1 MSEVIFNPSNSP
13 TVGVEVEAQIVD
25 KTTGDLV
32 NIAENIV
39 NGFNN
44 EDRVKHELY
53 LSTVEI
59 TSSPALDTNKTYEE
73 LSSIFKKVLD
83 LANNNNA
90 GLIATGTHPFA
101 LYEDQVIT
109 NVNPRYEEF
118 AQKYGWAVRRL
129 LTFGM
134 HVHVGMDSKE
144 KAVAVHD
151 EIRKYLPLV
160 LALSACSPFWR
171 GKDTELYCS
180 RLSVFQGLPNTGL
193 PEPYLEWSEYEQ
205 SLETLVAADVIKE
218 GIGYRQ
224 VWKDVR
230 IHPAYGTVEVRIADS
245 MPSLIDTV
253 AVATFVQAL
262 AIKIGDDWQN
272 GNLDEPTPNWLIE
285 RNRWAAI
292 KEGLNAKFIIDLE
305 GRTKPIKEVI
315 KNLTKEIKPIAESLG
330 SLNRLNELEN
340 IFKSDNMVEN
350 MRNFHKKETLDQLV
364 KELQKILNESLDNP
378 MFEL

>member
-1 MSEVIFNPSNSP
+1 MSEVVFNPSKSP

-25 KTTGDLV
+25 NTTGDLV

-59 TSSPALDTNKTYEE
+59 TSSPALDTNNTYEE
-73 LSSIFKKVLD
+73 LSSIFKEVLD
-83 LANNNNA
+83 LAIKENA

-205 SLETLVAADVIKE
+205 SLETLVAANVIKE

-262 AIKIGDDWQN
+262 AIKIGNDWEA
-272 GNLDEPTPNWLIE
+272 GKLDEPTPNWLIE

-292 KEGLNAKFIIDLE
+292 KEGLNAKYIIDLE

-315 KNLTKEIKPIAESLG
+315 KNLTNEIKPIAESLG

-350 MRNFHKKETLDQLV
+350 MRNFHKKESLDGLV
-364 KELQKILNESLDNP
+364 KELQNILNESLDNP
-378 MFEL
+378 I

>member
-1 MSEVIFNPSNSP
+1 MEKIKFNPSKEP
-13 TVGVEVEAQIVD
+13 TVGVEVESQIVD
-25 KTTGDLV
+25 KSTGDLV

-39 NGFNN
+39 NGYGN
-44 EDRVKHELY
+44 EERVKHELY
-53 LSTVEI
+53 LSTVEV
-59 TSSPALDTNKTYEE
+59 TSSPALNTNNTYSE
-73 LSSIFKKVLD
+73 LSSIFKDILE
-83 LANNNNA
+83 LANKNNA

-118 AQKYGWAVRRL
+118 ANKYGWAVRRL

-193 PEPYLEWSEYEQ
+193 PEPYYEWREYEQ
-205 SLETLVAADVIKE
+205 SLQTLVEADIIKA
-218 GIGYRQ
+218 GVGYRQ
-224 VWKDVR
+224 IWKDVR
-230 IHPAYGTVEVRIADS
+230 IHPAYGTIEVRIADS

-253 AVATFVQAL
+253 AVATFVQSL
-262 AIKIGDDWQN
+262 AIYIGNKWED
-272 GNLDEPTPNWLIE
+272 GNLPPPTPNWLIE

-315 KNLTKEIKPIAESLG
+315 KNLTKEIKPVAESLG

-350 MRNFHKKETLDQLV
+350 MRNFHKKESLDGLV

-378 MFEL
+378 IL

>member
-1 MSEVIFNPSNSP
+1 MEKIKFNPSKDP

-25 KTTGDLV
+25 NSTGDLI
-32 NIAENIV
+32 NIAENLV
-39 NGFNN
+39 NGYGN
-44 EDRVKHELY
+44 EERVKHELY
-53 LSTVEI
+53 LSTVEV
-59 TSSPALDTNKTYEE
+59 TSSPTLDTNNTYTE
-73 LSSIFKKVLD
+73 LSSIFKDILE
-83 LANNNNA
+83 LANKNNA

-118 AQKYGWAVRRL
+118 ANKYGWAVRRL

-193 PEPYLEWSEYEQ
+193 PEPYYEWREYEQ
-205 SLETLVAADVIKE
+205 SLQTLVEADIIKA
-218 GIGYRQ
+218 GVGYRQ
-224 VWKDVR
+224 IWKDVR
-230 IHPAYGTVEVRIADS
+230 IHPAYGTIEVRIADS

-253 AVATFVQAL
+253 AVATFVQSL
-262 AIKIGDDWQN
+262 AIYIGNKWED
-272 GNLDEPTPNWLIE
+272 GNLSSPTPNWLIE

-292 KEGLNAKFIIDLE
+292 KEGLNANFIIDLE

-315 KNLTKEIKPIAESLG
+315 KDLTIEIKPIAESLG

-350 MRNFHKKETLDQLV
+350 MRNFHKKESLDGLV

-378 MFEL
+378 ML

>member
-1 MSEVIFNPSNSP
+1 MSEVVFNPSKSP

-25 KTTGDLV
+25 NATGNLV

-44 EDRVKHELY
+44 ADRVKHELY

-59 TSSPALDTNKTYEE
+59 TSSPALDTNNTYDE
-73 LSSIFKKVLD
+73 LSSIFKEVLD
-83 LANNNNA
+83 LAIKENA

-205 SLETLVAADVIKE
+205 SLETLVAANVIKE

-262 AIKIGDDWQN
+262 AIKIGNDWES
-272 GNLDEPTPNWLIE
+272 GKLDEPTPNWLIE

-292 KEGLNAKFIIDLE
+292 KEGLNSKFIIDLE
-305 GRTKPIKEVI
+305 GRIKPIKEVI
-315 KNLTKEIKPIAESLG
+315 KNLTNEIKPIAESLG

-350 MRNFHKKETLDQLV
+350 MRNFHKKESLDGLV

-378 MFEL
+378 IL

>member
-1 MSEVIFNPSNSP
+1 MEKIKFNPSKEP
-13 TVGVEVEAQIVD
+13 TVGVEVESQIVD
-25 KTTGDLV
+25 KSTGDLV
-32 NIAENIV
+32 NIAENLV
-39 NGFNN
+39 NGYGN
-44 EDRVKHELY
+44 EERVKHELY
-53 LSTVEI
+53 LSTVEV
-59 TSSPALDTNKTYEE
+59 TSSPTLDTNNTYSE
-73 LSSIFKKVLD
+73 LSSIFKDILE
-83 LANNNNA
+83 LANKNNA

-118 AQKYGWAVRRL
+118 ANKYGWAVRRL

-193 PEPYLEWSEYEQ
+193 PEPYYEWREYEQ
-205 SLETLVAADVIKE
+205 SLQTLVEADIIKA
-218 GIGYRQ
+218 GVGYRQ
-224 VWKDVR
+224 IWKDVR
-230 IHPAYGTVEVRIADS
+230 IHPAYGTIEVRIADS

-253 AVATFVQAL
+253 AVATFVQSL
-262 AIKIGDDWQN
+262 AIYIGNKWEDA
-272 GNLDEPTPNWLIE
+272 NLPPPTPNWLIE

-292 KEGLNAKFIIDLE
+292 KEGLNANFIIDLE

-315 KNLTKEIKPIAESLG
+315 KDLTKEIKPIAESLG

-350 MRNFHKKETLDQLV
+350 MRNFHKKESLDGLV

-378 MFEL
+378 IL

>member
-1 MSEVIFNPSNSP
+1 MSDVVFNPSNSP
-13 TVGVEVEAQIVD
+13 TVGIEVEAQIVD
-25 KTTGDLV
+25 NTTGDLV

-59 TSSPALDTNKTYEE
+59 TSSPALDTNNTYDE

-83 LANNNNA
+83 LALKENA

-193 PEPYLEWSEYEQ
+193 PEPYLEWNEYEQ
-205 SLETLVAADVIKE
+205 SLKTLVAAEVIKK

-245 MPSLIDTV
+245 MPSLSDTV

-262 AIKIGDDWQN
+262 AIKIGNDWEE
-272 GNLDEPTPNWLIE
+272 GKLIEPTPNWLIE

-292 KEGLNAKFIIDLE
+292 KDGLNAKFIINLD
-305 GRTKPIKEVI
+305 GNTKPIKEVI
-315 KNLTKEIKPIAESLG
+315 KHLSKEIEPVADLLG
-330 SLNRLNELEN
+330 SLNRLKDLEN

-350 MRNFHKKETLDQLV
+350 MRKFYEDGSLDNLV
-364 KELQKILNESLDNP
+364 KKLQKILSNSIKV
-378 MFEL
+378 

>member
-25 KTTGDLV
+25 KTTWDLV

-59 TSSPALDTNKTYEE
+59 TSSPAIDTNKTYEE

-205 SLETLVAADVIKE
+205 SLKTLVAADVIKE
-218 GIGYRQ
+218 KIGYRQ

-262 AIKIGDDWQN
+262 AIKIGDDWEE

-378 MFEL
+378 MSEL

>member
-1 MSEVIFNPSNSP
+1 MEKIKFNPSKEP
-13 TVGVEVEAQIVD
+13 TVGVEVESQIVD
-25 KTTGDLV
+25 KLTGDLV

-39 NGFNN
+39 NGYGN
-44 EDRVKHELY
+44 EERVKHELY
-53 LSTVEI
+53 LSTVEV
-59 TSSPALDTNKTYEE
+59 TSSPTLDTNNTYSE
-73 LSSIFKKVLD
+73 LSSIFKDILQ
-83 LANNNNA
+83 LANKNNA

-118 AQKYGWAVRRL
+118 ANKYGWAVRRL

-193 PEPYLEWSEYEQ
+193 PEPYYEWREYEQ
-205 SLETLVAADVIKE
+205 SLQTLVEADIIKA
-218 GIGYRQ
+218 GVGYRQ
-224 VWKDVR
+224 IWKDVR
-230 IHPAYGTVEVRIADS
+230 IHPAYGTIEVRIADS

-253 AVATFVQAL
+253 AVATFVQSL
-262 AIKIGDDWQN
+262 AIYIGNKWED
-272 GNLDEPTPNWLIE
+272 GNLPSPTPNWLIE

-292 KEGLNAKFIIDLE
+292 KEGLNANFIIDLE

-350 MRNFHKKETLDQLV
+350 MRNFHKKESLDGLV
-364 KELQKILNESLDNP
+364 KELQKILNESLDKSI
-378 MFEL
+378 L

>member
-1 MSEVIFNPSNSP
+1 MSEVVFNPSNSP

-25 KTTGDLV
+25 NATGNLV

-59 TSSPALDTNKTYEE
+59 TSSPALDTNNTYEE
-73 LSSIFKKVLD
+73 LSSIFNEVLD
-83 LANNNNA
+83 LAIKENA

-262 AIKIGDDWQN
+262 AINIGNDWEE

-315 KNLTKEIKPIAESLG
+315 KNLTKDIKSIAESLG

-350 MRNFHKKETLDQLV
+350 MRNFHKKESLDGLV
-364 KELQKILNESLDNP
+364 KELQKILKESLDNP
-378 MFEL
+378 IL

>member
-1 MSEVIFNPSNSP
+1 MEKIKFNPSKEP
-13 TVGVEVEAQIVD
+13 TVGVEVESQIVD
-25 KTTGDLV
+25 KSTGDLV

-39 NGFNN
+39 NGYGN
-44 EDRVKHELY
+44 EERVKHELY
-53 LSTVEI
+53 LSTVEV
-59 TSSPALDTNKTYEE
+59 TSSPALDTNNTYSE
-73 LSSIFKKVLD
+73 LSSIFKDILE
-83 LANNNNA
+83 LANKNNA

-118 AQKYGWAVRRL
+118 ANKYGWAVRRL

-193 PEPYLEWSEYEQ
+193 PEPYYEWREYEQ
-205 SLETLVAADVIKE
+205 SLQTLVEADIIKA
-218 GIGYRQ
+218 GVGYRQ
-224 VWKDVR
+224 IWKDVR
-230 IHPAYGTVEVRIADS
+230 IHPAYGTIEVRIADS

-253 AVATFVQAL
+253 AVATFVQSL
-262 AIKIGDDWQN
+262 AIYIGNKWED
-272 GNLDEPTPNWLIE
+272 GNLPSPTPNWLIE

-292 KEGLNAKFIIDLE
+292 KEGLNANFIIDLE

-315 KNLTKEIKPIAESLG
+315 KDLTKEIKPIAESLG

-350 MRNFHKKETLDQLV
+350 MRNFHKKESLDGLV
-364 KELQKILNESLDNP
+364 KELQNILNESLDNP
-378 MFEL
+378 I

>member
-1 MSEVIFNPSNSP
+1 MEKIKFNPSKEP
-13 TVGVEVEAQIVD
+13 TVGVEVESQIVD
-25 KTTGDLV
+25 KSTGDLV

-39 NGFNN
+39 NGYGN
-44 EDRVKHELY
+44 EERVKHELY
-53 LSTVEI
+53 LSTVEV
-59 TSSPALDTNKTYEE
+59 TSSPALDTNNTYSE
-73 LSSIFKKVLD
+73 LSSIFKDILQ
-83 LANNNNA
+83 LANKNNA

-118 AQKYGWAVRRL
+118 ANKYGWAVRRL

-193 PEPYLEWSEYEQ
+193 PEPYYEWREYEQ
-205 SLETLVAADVIKE
+205 SLQTLVEADIIKA
-218 GIGYRQ
+218 GVGYRQ
-224 VWKDVR
+224 IWKDVR
-230 IHPAYGTVEVRIADS
+230 IHPAYGTIEVRIADS

-253 AVATFVQAL
+253 AVATFVQSL
-262 AIKIGDDWQN
+262 AIYIGNKWED
-272 GNLDEPTPNWLIE
+272 GNLPPPNPNWLIE

-315 KNLTKEIKPIAESLG
+315 KNLTKEIRPIAESLG

-350 MRNFHKKETLDQLV
+350 MRNFHKKESLDGLV
-364 KELQKILNESLDNP
+364 KELQKILNESLDN
-378 MFEL
+378 LIL

>member
-1 MSEVIFNPSNSP
+1 MSEVVFNPSNSP

-25 KTTGDLV
+25 NATGNLV

-59 TSSPALDTNKTYEE
+59 TSSPALDTNNTYDE
-73 LSSIFKKVLD
+73 LSSIFKEVLD
-83 LANNNNA
+83 LATKENA

-109 NVNPRYEEF
+109 NVNPRYGEF

-205 SLETLVAADVIKE
+205 SLETLVAANVIKE

-262 AIKIGDDWQN
+262 AIKIGNDWEA
-272 GNLDEPTPNWLIE
+272 GKLDEPTPNWLIE

-350 MRNFHKKETLDQLV
+350 MRNFHKKESLDGLV
-364 KELQKILNESLDNP
+364 KELQKILNESLDKSI
-378 MFEL
+378 L

>member
-1 MSEVIFNPSNSP
+1 MEKIKFNPSKEP
-13 TVGVEVEAQIVD
+13 TVGVEVESQIVD
-25 KTTGDLV
+25 KTSGDLV

-39 NGFNN
+39 NGYGN
-44 EDRVKHELY
+44 EERVKHELY
-53 LSTVEI
+53 LSTVEV
-59 TSSPALDTNKTYEE
+59 TSSPALDTNNTYSE
-73 LSSIFKKVLD
+73 LSSIFKDILE
-83 LANNNNA
+83 LANKNNA

-118 AQKYGWAVRRL
+118 ANKYGWAVRRL

-193 PEPYLEWSEYEQ
+193 PEPYYEWREYEQ
-205 SLETLVAADVIKE
+205 SLQTLVEADIIKA
-218 GIGYRQ
+218 GVGYRQ
-224 VWKDVR
+224 IWKDVR
-230 IHPAYGTVEVRIADS
+230 IHPAYGTIEVRIADS

-253 AVATFVQAL
+253 AVATFVQSL
-262 AIKIGDDWQN
+262 AIYIGNKWED
-272 GNLDEPTPNWLIE
+272 GNLPPPTPNWLIE

-292 KEGLNAKFIIDLE
+292 KEGLNANFIIDLE

-315 KNLTKEIKPIAESLG
+315 KDLTKEIKPIAESLG

-350 MRNFHKKETLDQLV
+350 MRNFHKKESLDGLV
-364 KELQKILNESLDNP
+364 KELQNILNESLDNP
-378 MFEL
+378 IL

>member
-1 MSEVIFNPSNSP
+1 MSEVVFNPSNSP

-25 KTTGDLV
+25 NTTGDLV

-59 TSSPALDTNKTYEE
+59 TSSPALDTNNTYEE
-73 LSSIFKKVLD
+73 LSSIFKDVLD
-83 LANNNNA
+83 LAFKENA

-151 EIRKYLPLV
+151 EIRKYLPLI

-205 SLETLVAADVIKE
+205 SLETLVAADVIKK

-245 MPSLIDTV
+245 MPSLVDTV

-262 AIKIGDDWQN
+262 AIKIGNDWEE
-272 GNLDEPTPNWLIE
+272 GNLEEPTPNWLIE

-315 KNLTKEIKPIAESLG
+315 KNLTKEIKPVAESLG

-350 MRNFHKKETLDQLV
+350 MRNFHKKESLDALV
-364 KELQKILNESLDNP
+364 KELQKILNESLDKP
-378 MFEL
+378 IL

>member
-1 MSEVIFNPSNSP
+1 MNDVVFNPSNSP
-13 TVGVEVEAQIVD
+13 TVGIEVEAQIVD
-25 KTTGDLV
+25 NTTGDLV

-59 TSSPALDTNKTYEE
+59 TSSPALDTNNTYDE

-83 LANNNNA
+83 LALKENA

-193 PEPYLEWSEYEQ
+193 PEPYLEWNEYEQ
-205 SLETLVAADVIKE
+205 SLKTLVAAEVIKK

-245 MPSLIDTV
+245 MPSLSDTV

-262 AIKIGDDWQN
+262 AIKIGNDWEE
-272 GNLDEPTPNWLIE
+272 GKLIEPTPNWLIE

-292 KEGLNAKFIIDLE
+292 KDGLNAKFIINLD
-305 GRTKPIKEVI
+305 GNTKPIKEVI
-315 KNLTKEIKPIAESLG
+315 KHLSKEIEPVADLLG
-330 SLNRLNELEN
+330 SLNRLKDLEN

-350 MRNFHKKETLDQLV
+350 MRNFYVDGSLDDLV
-364 KELQKILNESLDNP
+364 KKLQKILSNSLKV
-378 MFEL
+378 

>member
-1 MSEVIFNPSNSP
+1 MEKIKFNPSKEP
-13 TVGVEVEAQIVD
+13 TVGVEVESQIVD
-25 KTTGDLV
+25 KSTGDLV

-39 NGFNN
+39 NGYGN
-44 EDRVKHELY
+44 EERVKHELY
-53 LSTVEI
+53 LSTVEV
-59 TSSPALDTNKTYEE
+59 TSSPTLDTNNTYSE
-73 LSSIFKKVLD
+73 LSSIFKDILQ
-83 LANNNNA
+83 LANKNNA

-118 AQKYGWAVRRL
+118 ANKYGWAVRRL

-193 PEPYLEWSEYEQ
+193 PEPYYEWREYEQ
-205 SLETLVAADVIKE
+205 SLQTLVEADIIKA
-218 GIGYRQ
+218 GVGYRQ
-224 VWKDVR
+224 IWKDVR
-230 IHPAYGTVEVRIADS
+230 IHPAYGTIEVRIADS

-253 AVATFVQAL
+253 AVATFVQSL
-262 AIKIGDDWQN
+262 AIYIGNKWED
-272 GNLDEPTPNWLIE
+272 GNLPLPTPNWLIE

-350 MRNFHKKETLDQLV
+350 MRNFHKKESLDGLV

-378 MFEL
+378 IL

>member
-1 MSEVIFNPSNSP
+1 MSEVVFNPSKSP

-25 KTTGDLV
+25 NATGNLV

-59 TSSPALDTNKTYEE
+59 TSSPALDTNNTYEE
-73 LSSIFKKVLD
+73 LSSIFKDVLD
-83 LANNNNA
+83 LAIKENA

-205 SLETLVAADVIKE
+205 SLETLVAANVIKE
-218 GIGYRQ
+218 GIGFRQ

-262 AIKIGDDWQN
+262 AIKIGNDWEE
-272 GNLDEPTPNWLIE
+272 GNLDKPTPNWLIE

-315 KNLTKEIKPIAESLG
+315 KHLTKEISPIAESLG
-330 SLNRLNELEN
+330 SLNRLNKLEN

-350 MRNFHKKETLDQLV
+350 MRNFYKKESLDQLV
-364 KELQKILNESLDNP
+364 KQLQKILNESLDKP
-378 MFEL
+378 VL